1 MTRSRPAVFLDRD
14 GVLNEIV
21 IRDGQPA
28 SPRTLE
34 ELRLVPDIE
43 AVNRLRQA
51 GYLLF
56 ITTNQPDVARG
67 HTDTVVL
74 DRIIAVIRTRIHID
88 DVRTCVHE
96 DAAGCACRKPK
107 PGMLLDLAR
116 HWHVDLARSCMV
128 GDMWRDVE
136 AARAA
141 GCRSVLI
148 RRDYN
153 RDAAPD
159 MAVDSLAEAVARVL
173 EERGG
178 VE

>member
-1 MTRSRPAVFLDRD
+1 MMRLRPAVFLDRD

-21 IRDGQPA
+21 MRDGQPA

-34 ELRLVPDIE
+34 QLRLAPDIA
-43 AVNRLRQA
+43 AVDRLAEA

-56 ITTNQPDVARG
+56 IATNQPDVARG
-67 HTDTVVL
+67 LIDTGTL
-74 DRIIAVIRTRIHID
+74 DRMFAAIRGRVRID
-88 DVRTCVHE
+88 DVRVCVHE
-96 DAAGCACRKPK
+96 DADGCECRKPK

-128 GDMWRDVE
+128 GDMWRDVA

-148 RRDYN
+148 RREYN

-159 MAVDSLAEAVARVL
+159 VAVDTLADAVAWVL
-173 EERGG
+173 GETGG
-178 VE
+178 AE